1 MYSCMIF
8 SGKIFQCL
16 LSRNLFYVHANPAF
30 HKTWLK
36 ELDIKTGQYRTCLY
50 LKQVNMENVYI

>member
-1 MYSCMIF
+1 MIF

-30 HKTWLK
+30 HKTWLN

-50 LKQVNMENVYI
+50 LKQVNMEYVYI